1 MHASPAWSVAAAT
14 RPTTAWKSLPSRWP
28 SGSLTTGGAYAGS
41 QRPTVTSTRSGDS
54 HITCRLSGPDTI
66 GPMCR
71 SGRRFASWGRR
82 SRRRQQ
88 PQAFP
93 EVRRKAQI
101 GLRPILN
108 HRRRHRPFRS
118 SCPRKCRR
126 RLRRA
131 RHRIP
136 PIAIRAHRTLGRG
149 MAQARSHAWVR
160 SRRCPGWSRGPLG
173 SSIGTIRLGAAP
185 RGGTRPSGQAGT
197 RSAGQLHP
205 CGQVFQRPG
214 SFSVPRRNDCRP
226 DIHRPDSFLPPCL
239 LGVDAANQMRDRLGA
254 PPGPIRNPRL
264 SEIVGTNVDHLQT
277 KRRSTFSIPYALRLR
292 EETGSRLA
300 LRSAR
305 SHTRRFEL
313 CRSLGDIMWS
323 RNDDMGPLSAA
334 RSERQKFQRVPAYA
348 RRPEWNGAGRAQ
360 GARRSTP
367 PLDRKLGRDRVPR
380 SSVRRSGRRA
390 RRDRCIPRACPAS
403 RHALRTAPLS
413 ASGHHTRQ
421 RTRCRSSASPPSRV
435 QHDATP
441 QRPPKRPPA
450 RAPRSRTGVQ
460 PRCLPGRSSPRR
472 PA

>member
-1 MHASPAWSVAAAT
+1 MEALSAQYGSEPLQEAALAHQGK
-14 RPTTAWKSLPSRWP
+14 RA
-28 SGSLTTGGAYAGS
+28 A
-41 QRPTVTSTRSGDS
+41 
-54 HITCRLSGPDTI
+54 
-66 GPMCR
+66 
-71 SGRRFASWGRR
+71 
-82 SRRRQQ
+82 
-88 PQAFP
+88 
-93 EVRRKAQI
+93 EV
-101 GLRPILN
+101 LDN
-108 HRRRHRPFRS
+108 
-118 SCPRKCRR
+118 C
-126 RLRRA
+126 
-131 RHRIP
+131 
-136 PIAIRAHRTLGRG
+136 IRAAESSNVL
-149 MAQARSHAWVR
+149 VR
-160 SRRCPGWSRGPLG
+160 SPFPA
-173 SSIGTIRLGAAP
+173 GTIADPTYIDR
-185 RGGTRPSGQAGT
+185 
-197 RSAGQLHP
+197 
-205 CGQVFQRPG
+205 
-214 SFSVPRRNDCRP
+214 
-226 DIHRPDSFLPPCL
+226 DSFQPPCL
-239 LGVDAANQMRDRLGA
+239 LGVDAANQMRDRLGV

-300 LRSAR
+300 LRSAW

-441 QRPPKRPPA
+441 QRKRPPA